1 MNIRAI
7 ILAITLSF
15 ASTAAMA
22 DPIDRGIL
30 AFLKGDNDAAL
41 QVFRPL
47 ADGGNKDAQYHL
59 GYMYQTGTGVG
70 QNSAEALKWYQRAA
84 LQGHNSA
91 AIQVRV
97 VNRNLRN

>member
-1 MNIRAI
+1 MDETIE
-7 ILAITLSF
+7 
-15 ASTAAMA
+15 
-22 DPIDRGIL
+22 RGL
-30 AFLKGDNDAAL
+30 LESLKGDSHVAL

-47 ADGGNKDAQYHL
+47 AGGGNTDAQYHL

-91 AIQVRV
+91 AVQVRV
-97 VNRNLRN
+97 VNRTLSN